1 MKTLPSLLLIL
12 AFAGCYSPRYVYSP
26 AAHNVPV
33 LTAKNDSK
41 LGINYSTN
49 IAQKA
54 RGAENSHNSKGSGID
69 VQGAYAISKKLAV
82 QAAYYW
88 RSEINEGNFLLT
100 TVDNSVLRYRRHL
113 TEAGLG
119 YYTKM
124 DDQGIT
130 WFQVFG
136 GIGAGEFRF
145 TDKPVPGSTNTNE
158 FFYKTKLTK
167 FYIQPAIMALF
178 NKSVSLSFS
187 SRFSLIKFRNVQT
200 DYSDIQLNNYKL
212 DSITHRP
219 VIFWEPAFVNSFEFK
234 KLKGVKFEYQLG
246 LSLLMTKSFVDARS
260 FNFSAGVFADIPK
273 MLRK

>member
-1 MKTLPSLLLIL
+1 MKILPVLFLIL
-12 AFAGCYSPRYVYSP
+12 VFTSCYSPRYVYSP

-33 LTAKNDSK
+33 LTAKKDSK

-49 IAQKA
+49 IAQRA
-54 RGAENSHNSKGSGID
+54 RNSEDNHASTGAGID
-69 VQGAYAISKKLAV
+69 VQGAYAFSKHMAV

-88 RSEINEGNFLLT
+88 RKEMNEGNFT
-100 TVDNSVLRYRRHL
+100 FTAVDNSILRYRRNL

-124 DDQGIT
+124 NDSGT
-130 WFQVFG
+130 SWFQLFG
-136 GIGAGEFRF
+136 GMGVGDFRF
-145 TDKPVPGSTNTNE
+145 TDKPIPGSANTNE

-167 FYIQPAIMALF
+167 FYIQPVVMVLYD
-178 NKSVSLSFS
+178 KSISLSFS
-187 SRFSLIKFRNVQT
+187 SRFSFLKFHHVRT
-200 DYSDIQLNNYKL
+200 DYSSTELNNYKL

-246 LSLLMTKSFVDARS
+246 LSLLMSKSFVDARA
-260 FNFSAGVFADIPK
+260 FNFSAGAFVDIPK